1 MMIRACT
8 EADIPFVMEMGRKF
22 ADEAGVTDAVGWDD
36 DCVEVLLRT
45 LIAEHILLRGDRSI
59 IGGIVFA
66 HPFSGRK
73 VFQELFWR
81 SEGFEGIKLL
91 AAAEKQAADMGATR
105 SLMLDIASMGDL
117 AGLYERRGYHLA
129 ERTFIKEI

>member
-1 MMIRACT
+1 MIRPCV

-36 DCVEVLLRT
+36 GAVETLLHT
-45 LIAEHILLRGDRSI
+45 LIADHILIRGDNSI

-81 SEGFEGIKLL
+81 SEGFEGVKLL
-91 AAAEKQAADMGATR
+91 AAAEKVAAAMGATR

-117 AGLYERRGYHLA
+117 SGLYERRGYRLS
-129 ERTFIKEI
+129 ERTFIKDI